1 MENTI
6 LVEYFIA
13 VNTWIVV
20 VYLISAFLLGI
31 LQLVFN
37 YKNLKSL
44 NMFGQLMLFAIF
56 LDVVP
61 LRALFQELLFPP
73 YFLT

>member
-44 NMFGQLMLFAIF
+44 NMFGQLMLFAMLPI
-56 LDVVP
+56 LT
-61 LRALFQELLFPP
+61 LRAFVRNER
-73 YFLT
+73 